1 MLLLK
6 KDIQRRGP
14 EKTGPFFIF
23 WKPKI
28 DKTKNMKLTVIGLGL
43 IGGSMARDLRK
54 AGFTSE
60 ITGVDASIENAQEA
74 LQLGIIDRTESLE
87 TAVASADL
95 VIIAIPVDK
104 IAETLVRVLDL
115 VAPHTTVID
124 VGSTK
129 KVIMES
135 VENHPKRKNYVPV
148 HPMSGTENSGPSAA
162 LEGLFEG
169 KINIICDQDKCGHQH
184 LAFAEKIFQVL
195 GMKIAYMTADE
206 QDHSAAFISH
216 LPHAAAFALAN
227 AVLAKEDREIIF
239 DLASGGFNSTVR
251 LAKSSPEMWG
261 PIFQQNKQYVV
272 ESLDVYIKH
281 LKAFKKSIESEPEEM
296 IELMK
301 NANRIRGIL
310 EGEGGSL
317 VKNEKTIVKLY
328 TK

>member
-1 MLLLK
+1 
-6 KDIQRRGP
+6 
-14 EKTGPFFIF
+14 
-23 WKPKI
+23 
-28 DKTKNMKLTVIGLGL
+28 MKLTVVGLGL
-43 IGGSMARDLRK
+43 IGGSMAMDLRK
-54 AGFTSE
+54 AGLTQE
-60 ITGVDASIENAQEA
+60 ITGVDANPENAAEA
-74 LQLGIIDRTESLE
+74 LRLGIIDRIESLE
-87 TAVASADL
+87 NAVSKADM

-104 IAETLVRVLDL
+104 VLETLTTVLDL
-115 VAPHTTVID
+115 ISDQTTVID

-129 KVIMES
+129 KLIAEA
-135 VENHPKRKNYVPV
+135 VENHPKRRNYVAA
-148 HPMSGTENSGPSAA
+148 HPMSGTENSGPTAA

-169 KINIICDQDKCGHQH
+169 KINIICDQEKTGPLH
-184 LAFAEKIFQVL
+184 LAFAEKVFQIL
-195 GMKIAYMTADE
+195 GMKLAYMTADE
-206 QDHSAAFISH
+206 QDHSTAFISH

-227 AVLAKEDREIIF
+227 AVLDKEDREIIF

-281 LKAFKKSIESEPEEM
+281 LKAFRKSIEADPAEM
-296 IELMK
+296 MALMK

-310 EGEGGSL
+310 AGDGDSL